1 MNTNL
6 ESRQSYSNL
15 GGLTQQNKTLMSQKN
30 LAEEISKDKRI
41 VSGMHILK
49 SSIEKLVD
57 FKS

>member
-15 GGLTQQNKTLMSQKN
+15 GPLTLQNKTLMSQKN

-49 SSIEKLVD
+49 SGIEKLVD